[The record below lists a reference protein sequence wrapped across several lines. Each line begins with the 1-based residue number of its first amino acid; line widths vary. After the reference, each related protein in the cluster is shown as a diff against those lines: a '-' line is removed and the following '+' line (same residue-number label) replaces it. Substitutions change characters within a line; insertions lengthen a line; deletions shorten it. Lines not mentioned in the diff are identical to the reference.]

1 MNELKEYLDTHYDVV
16 IMDSPPYG
24 IVADAQILGQWAL
37 LTIVL
42 TRFRQTMVEQVIE
55 INEWHQNKIFNNMAI
70 VFNGIRSKGYF
81 GYKYGYYYY
90 RGKYGQGYYN
100 ESNS

>member
-1 MNELKEYLDTHYDVV
+1 
-16 IMDSPPYG
+16 
-24 IVADAQILGQWAL
+24 
-37 LTIVL
+37 
-42 TRFRQTMVEQVIE
+42 MVEQVIE